1 MMPFSMKP
9 VGWYQVGWSK
19 AVAAGDVITK
29 HYFGQDLVLFRDRDG
44 GINVLDAY
52 CQHLG
57 AHLGFGGC
65 VVDGGIRC
73 PFHGWVWD
81 GSGANVEIPY
91 QDTPNRARRIR
102 AWTTAEHDGLILVW
116 HDEAGRSPLWD
127 APSLGGT
134 LDPRFVEHGFHDP
147 FPDGACVFEHK
158 RIHPQMIVE
167 NAVDPH
173 HFRFVHGSGVSPKIL
188 RQDVDE
194 FAWRATVGF
203 GRKWQD
209 EELGDDL
216 NGTLSFVFSGPG
228 YGSNG
233 FAAPD
238 GDKVIVIAAT
248 PIDDEHSDVFST
260 TWLPRVPAFADPA
273 TRRAIYEQSRDILA
287 DDVNIWDH
295 QHYLDSAPLAPDEVR
310 GFNRIRR
317 WARTFYPGTPEFAD
331 AVATPTE

>member
-102 AWTTAEHDGLILVW
+102 AWTTAEHDGLIFIW
-116 HDEAGRSPLWD
+116 HDPEGRPPLFEAPAVFD
-127 APSLGGT
+127 TLGG
-134 LDPRFVEHGFHDP
+134 RFANGEFHDP
-147 FPDGACVFEHK
+147 FPHGACVFEHK
-158 RIHPQMIVE
+158 RIHPQFVVE
-167 NAVDPH
+167 NLVDPH
-173 HFRFVHGSGVSPKIL
+173 HFRFVHGTPIAPRIL
-188 RQDVDE
+188 REEVDE
-194 FAWRATVGF
+194 FCWRSIVGF
-203 GRKWQD
+203 GKKWQ
-209 EELGDDL
+209 EKELGDDL
-216 NGTLSFVFSGPG
+216 NGTATLVFTGPG
-228 YGSNG
+228 VSPTG
-233 FAAPD
+233 FATRE

-248 PIDDEHSDVFST
+248 PVDDEHSDLFST
-260 TWLPRVPAFADPA
+260 TWLPRVPAFEGADE
-273 TRRAIYEQSRDILA
+273 RAAAYQQSKDILA
-287 DDVNIWDH
+287 ADVNIWHH
-295 QHYLDSAPLAPDEVR
+295 QQYLDPAGLATDEVR
-310 GFNRIRR
+310 GFNRVRR
-317 WARTFYPGTPEFAD
+317 WGRRFYPGTPEFAGETVSAD
-331 AVATPTE
+331 A